1 MIVFTAKS
9 KITTEVYVG
18 SARESVEEH
27 WAHLIIQAEEGG
39 TGNLLELVR
48 KHGADQIEIETWA
61 FADSPAE
68 SRELIRDACEDLNA
82 EAIKTGRAPA
92 VKTTV
97 PAKSKPSTSP
107 VHIEAKKA
115 PQPKKPANSEHGPV
129 VSIDV
134 SEYQSSKKQKE
145 FTEVTP
151 EVVTLRHSES
161 TKVAED
167 MKSVMIRIEMQRK
180 KNMKTYTPP
189 KKTTKKATKASKVAA
204 AAAANS
210 TAEKSKKLKLPD
222 GRVSSSVKEKK
233 IKEAIAQEKLQR
245 QADHRAQT
253 AAEADDMAALLARL
267 DQRTAETGKVRRRR

>member
-9 KITTEVYVG
+9 KITEEVYVG

-92 VKTTV
+92 VKTT
-97 PAKSKPSTSP
+97 AKVRSKPSASAP
-107 VHIEAKKA
+107 VHIETKKA
-115 PQPKKPANSEHGPV
+115 QPIRKPSNSEHGPV

-134 SEYQSSKKQKE
+134 SEYQPSKKQEE
-145 FTEVTP
+145 FTEINP
-151 EVVTLRHSES
+151 EVVSLRHSES

-167 MKSVMIRIEMQRK
+167 MKSVMIQIEMQRK

-189 KKTTKKATKASKVAA
+189 KKTAKKITAMKGSKTVAAKKA
-204 AAAANS
+204 
-210 TAEKSKKLKLPD
+210 EKEKKLKLPD
-222 GRVSSSVKEKK
+222 GRVGSSVKEKK
-233 IKEAIAQEKLQR
+233 IKDAIAQEKLQR
-245 QADHRAQT
+245 QAKHNAQT

-267 DQRTAETGKVRRRR
+267 DQRTTETNKVQRRR